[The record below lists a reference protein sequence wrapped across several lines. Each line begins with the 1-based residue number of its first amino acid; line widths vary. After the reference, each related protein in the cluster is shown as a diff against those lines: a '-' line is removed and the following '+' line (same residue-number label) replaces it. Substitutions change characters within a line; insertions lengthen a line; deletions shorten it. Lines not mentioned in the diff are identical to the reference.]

1 MEVYGSLLSL
11 SVKRLDCAQL
21 KCRIDDRKER
31 FCDMPDAIDYVGIRR
46 LSVFIEDCIDESIR
60 GVTEKMRNYQMFNRI
75 PNRHMWT
82 KLFKQFVYDD
92 VNKVMN
98 YFMHKGALLQFS
110 IKTPLLFKPKNS
122 PFNLVVHIIF
132 TDKPKPHER
141 VMIVRKVLAPNR
153 PKKSNLP
160 QSH

>member
-1 MEVYGSLLSL
+1 
-11 SVKRLDCAQL
+11 
-21 KCRIDDRKER
+21 
-31 FCDMPDAIDYVGIRR
+31 MPDAIDYVGIRR

-60 GVTEKMRNYQMFNRI
+60 GVTEKLRNYQNFDQTPSRSV
-75 PNRHMWT
+75 WT
-82 KLFKQFVYDD
+82 KLFKKFVYDD

-98 YFMHKGALLQFS
+98 YFMRKGALLQFNIETS
-110 IKTPLLFKPKNS
+110 LFFKSKHS

-141 VMIVRKVLAPNR
+141 VMIIRKVLAPNH